1 MNSAFGPYLLK
12 RQARRVEGPDGP
24 VELSARAFDLL
35 CVLIDRAGDVV
46 SKDAIFAAVWPG
58 VVVEENTLQVHISAL
73 RKALDPSFIVTVH
86 GRGYKYA
93 GPVPEALKGNA
104 PIASISP
111 EAKPVIA
118 VLPFDNLS
126 GDPEQQYFSDGV
138 TQDIIDRLIRFRV
151 LSVIGIDSTSVLRSV
166 TPDVEAI
173 RASLGADFLVSGNVR
188 RSGSRIR
195 ISARLADAATR
206 KAIWAEHYDRPL
218 ADLFDVQ
225 DEVAEM
231 VAATVTRQLEIEI
244 AGRSMRRH
252 PADLKSYE
260 LTLLGVWHY
269 FKQTREGTDNAVE
282 CFERAL
288 AGDPGNVE
296 ALGWLG
302 VTKCMRYETD
312 FNYNELLKGLALI
325 GQGIALDPGNSKFFV
340 GYSLYVALVDGIDAS
355 RTAIDHALSLNP
367 GDIYANVQRALVAIY
382 EGQNAEAMEW
392 LRRSNK
398 LSPNPLPWAVEYVAL
413 IAFQE
418 ERYRDAIAGLTVKS
432 DCAWQMMYLI
442 ACHGFLG
449 ELDKSQTIIDRFAA
463 QGRVFDFIAAA
474 AREPYRDPELR
485 ERLIAGLKLALQPPG
500 SETAGR

>member
-1 MNSAFGPYLLK
+1 MDLHFGGYRLLHRD
-12 RQARRVEGPDGP
+12 RQVSGPDGP
-24 VELSARAFDLL
+24 LNLSARSFDILAALL
-35 CVLIDRAGDVV
+35 ARPNELI
-46 SKDAIFAAVWPG
+46 SKNDLFGAVWPG
-58 VVVEENTLQVHISAL
+58 VAVEENTLQVHVSGL

-93 GPVPEALKGNA
+93 GPVPEALKGHA
-104 PIASISP
+104 PKASTTP
-111 EAKPVIA
+111 ESKPVVA
-118 VLPFDNLS
+118 VLSFDNLS
-126 GDPEQQYFSDGV
+126 GDPQQQYFSDGI
-138 TQDIIDRLIRFRV
+138 TQDIIDRLVRFRV
-151 LSVIGIDSTSVLRSV
+151 LSIIGIDSNSMLQGV
-166 TPDVEAI
+166 TPDIDAI
-173 RASLGADFLVSGNVR
+173 QAAQGADFVVTGNIR
-188 RSGSRIR
+188 RSESRIR
-195 ISARLADAATR
+195 ISARLADTKTR
-206 KAIWAEHYDRPL
+206 KAIWAEHYDRPI
-218 ADLFDVQ
+218 AGLFEVQ

-231 VAATVTRQLEIEI
+231 VAATVSRQLEIEI
-244 AGRSMRRH
+244 ASRSMRRH

-269 FKQTREGTDNAVE
+269 FKQTREGTDQAIE

-288 AGDPGNVE
+288 AGDPGNLE

-302 VTKCMRYETD
+302 VSRCMRYETD
-312 FNYNELLKGLALI
+312 FNYDELLKGLELI
-325 GQGIALDPGNSKFFV
+325 GRGIALDPGNSKIFV

>member
-1 MNSAFGPYLLK
+1 MDRAFGPYRLK
-12 RQARRVEGPDGP
+12 RQERRVEGPNGL

-35 CVLIDRAGDVV
+35 CVLIDHVGEVV
-46 SKDAIFAAVWPG
+46 SKDAIFEAVWPG
-58 VVVEENTLQVHISAL
+58 LVVEENTLQVHVSAL
-73 RKALDPSFIVTVH
+73 RKSLDPSFIVTVH

-93 GPVPEALKGNA
+93 GPAPELISGDA
-104 PIASISP
+104 PDAATAP
-111 EAKPVIA
+111 EAKPVVA

-126 GDPEQQYFSDGV
+126 GDPEQQYFSDGI
-138 TQDIIDRLIRFRV
+138 TQDIIDRLVRFRV
-151 LSVIGIDSTSVLRSV
+151 LSVIGIESNSMPQNV
-166 TPDVEAI
+166 TPDIDAI
-173 RASLGADFLVSGNVR
+173 QASLGADFLVTGNIR
-188 RSGSRIR
+188 RSESRIR
-195 ISARLADAATR
+195 ISARLADAKTR
-206 KAIWAEHYDRPL
+206 KAIWAEHYDRPISS
-218 ADLFDVQ
+218 LFDVQ

-269 FKQTREGTDNAVE
+269 FKQTREGTDKAIE

-296 ALGWLG
+296 ALTWLG
-302 VTKCMRYETD
+302 VAKCMRYETD

-325 GQGIALDPGNSKFFV
+325 GQAIALDPGNSKFFV
-340 GYSLYVALVDGIDAS
+340 GYSLYVELVEGIDAS
-355 RTAIDHALSLNP
+355 RTAVDHALSLNP
-367 GDIYANVQRALVAIY
+367 GDIYANVQRALVSIY
-382 EGQNAEAMEW
+382 EGQCTEALEW
-392 LRRSNK
+392 LRRGHK
-398 LSPNPLPWAVEYVAL
+398 LSPNPLPWVVEYVGL

-418 ERYRDAIAGLTVKS
+418 MRYRDAIKDFAAKP

-442 ACHGFLG
+442 ASHGHLG
-449 ELDKSQTIIDRFAA
+449 EPANAQAIVDRFAA
-463 QGRVFDFIAAA
+463 EGRVFDFLAAA

-500 SETAGR
+500 SETAGL